1 MLHRQPGYTALIWEP
16 VTVPKKEK
24 LLCYAQVT
32 TRFIQFVEFNR
43 RSWALLSHLDCSGE
57 RLLSGLLTLSLDG
70 LSEYF
75 RPNSDLEIF

>member
-1 MLHRQPGYTALIWEP
+1 MWVA
-16 VTVPKKEK
+16 VTVPMKGK

-32 TRFIQFVEFNR
+32 TIFIQFVEFNR

-57 RLLSGLLTLSLDG
+57 RLQFGLLTLSLDG

-75 RPNSDLEIF
+75 RP